1 MTSEDLTMSNTNSKN
16 ISGLEAVL
24 VTLLFSFLGYIVSSF
39 IVFILSINFL
49 EQPIS
54 SSLFWNVLLANFIVL
69 FCILLFLHTSP
80 VAKLIGLLLFFSIN
94 FYLGTYKQ
102 STARYYLNAG
112 TYMNPELYP
121 ENSNQRKLVTDVIAH
136 KDMSLLGQYDTT
148 YFTKVDINKLG
159 NMTNFFMTYGQRNEQ
174 MKLYETKFKELLN
187 SQFLTEW
194 DYTQFENEV
203 VSYLTNSETALK
215 QNESVSMI
223 HTIKFGA

>member
-1 MTSEDLTMSNTNSKN
+1 MSNTDSKN
-16 ISGLEAVL
+16 ISGIEGVF

-39 IVFILSINFL
+39 IVFIASINYL
-49 EQPIS
+49 DQPIS
-54 SSLFWNVLLANFIVL
+54 SSFAWNVLVANLIVL
-69 FCILLFLHTSP
+69 FCILLFLHTAP
-80 VAKLIGLLLFFSIN
+80 VSKVIGLLIFFSVS

-102 STARYYLNAG
+102 SICHYYLNAG

-121 ENSNQRKLVTDVIAH
+121 ENSNQRKLVTDVIEH
-136 KDMSLLGQYDTT
+136 KDISLLGKYDTT
-148 YFTKVDINKLG
+148 YFTKADINKLG

-203 VSYLTNSETALK
+203 VAYLTNSETALK

-223 HTIKFGA
+223 HTIKFGV

>member
-1 MTSEDLTMSNTNSKN
+1 MSNTNSKN

-121 ENSNQRKLVTDVIAH
+121 
-136 KDMSLLGQYDTT
+136 
-148 YFTKVDINKLG
+148 
-159 NMTNFFMTYGQRNEQ
+159 
-174 MKLYETKFKELLN
+174 
-187 SQFLTEW
+187 
-194 DYTQFENEV
+194 
-203 VSYLTNSETALK
+203 
-215 QNESVSMI
+215 
-223 HTIKFGA
+223 